1 MKRFLLSA
9 ALLAAATSAIHAH
22 TLDGIVR
29 DNKTGEPLIGT
40 VIRVKELPNVSTT
53 TGLDGT
59 FTLHELPDKGKVT
72 IIVSYMS
79 YKTREMVVDVA
90 KDFSKDGKEGKDGQ
104 LTIAMDEDQKQLG
117 EVVVTGHR
125 EYRSDRSAIETV
137 KNAGNVLNVMSQQS
151 IQLSPDVNVASV
163 LQRVSGVTMERDAS
177 GEASYAILR
186 GMDKRYN
193 YTLVNG
199 VKIPSPDD
207 KNRYIPLNIFPSDLM
222 DRLVVSKSLTA
233 DMEGDAA
240 GGVVDMVMKD
250 APSRFQIQANAAIG
264 ASDYFWKN
272 GRDYL
277 TSNRSDYTKKS
288 PYEAFGKDYKAQMS
302 DFKNGPV
309 QLKSHSLPAPN
320 FIGGLSI
327 GNRFWNDRLG
337 VMLAGSVQNIFRGT
351 ERTYNSVKMASGEQA
366 MYISNL
372 QHRYYSIHDLTAG
385 AHAKIDLT
393 LPGHKLEWYNMYV
406 RTNSKG
412 TRYNNSVNTEYIGAD
427 SYTQD
432 DEVRSL
438 STTQSIFATN
448 LKGTHHLAKDFTVDW
463 SGVFSQAKEEDPDR
477 TYVTLTNT
485 ISRTAENGG
494 DAVSG
499 SILDGD
505 ILEGDIWEGDKNIT
519 KTLPKSAER
528 RFRHNKDTDW
538 AGYINLSY
546 DTRFAN
552 SVEALWKAGA
562 QYRRKERCNR
572 YYSYIFNPAD
582 ISQRLDGNGIDQ
594 FDNIDWVCKTPY
606 SQASQLNYDSKE
618 HIGGAYAMVTLK
630 SEVGELNA
638 GFRAEHTNQI
648 YTMLQHFRNM
658 GQVGEQSY
666 WDYLPSA
673 SIKWTPTRRMNVRLS
688 YYRSI
693 NRPGFY
699 EIVPYQIQGEEYQE
713 KGNPNLKRARIDN
726 IDLRWEWFPSK
737 TEQILAG
744 VFYKYLKDP
753 IEQVFVT
760 SDGKIGSGTDAYYMP
775 DNLGNAKNM
784 GFEIDLI
791 KYIRHFGVKANY
803 TYTHSE
809 ITTSKR
815 EYQEGSAEY
824 KTGVT
829 QTRPLVNQAPHTA
842 NISLLYKDTEN
853 GWNAQ
858 LASSFTGT
866 KLALVSPFKDADQ
879 WDKAMFGLDLSAEK
893 QFKNGISIFF
903 KANNLL
909 DAKRERYLKTV
920 NKSNLEYEGQKSDK
934 TIVGTY
940 QYGRIFLLGVRYK
953 L

>member
-9 ALLAAATSAIHAH
+9 ALLAAATSAIQAH
-22 TLDGIVR
+22 TLDGVVK

-59 FTLHELPDKGKVT
+59 FTLHELPDKGKFT

-90 KDFSKDGKEGKDGQ
+90 KKDKVD
-104 LTIAMDEDQKQLG
+104 IPMDEDQKQLG

-309 QLKSHSLPAPN
+309 QLKSHSMPAPN

-337 VMLAGSVQNIFRGT
+337 VMLAGSVQNVFRGT

-385 AHAKIDLT
+385 AHAKFDLT

-448 LKGTHHLAKDFTVDW
+448 LKGTHHLTKDFTVDW

-477 TYVTLTNT
+477 TYVTLTNS

-499 SILDGD
+499 S
-505 ILEGDIWEGDKNIT
+505 IWEGDKNIT

-528 RFRHNKDTDW
+528 RFQHNKDTDW
-538 AGYINLSY
+538 AGYLSY

-552 SVEALWKAGA
+552 DVEAFWKVGA
-562 QYRRKERCNR
+562 QYRRKERSNR

-618 HIGGAYAMVTLK
+618 HIGGAYAMVTMK

-673 SIKWTPTRRMNVRLS
+673 SIKWTPTRKMNVRLS

-760 SDGKIGSGTDAYYMP
+760 SDGKIGAGTDAYYMP

-784 GFEIDLI
+784 GFEIDVI

-842 NISLLYKDTEN
+842 NISLLYKDTEH

-858 LASSFTGT
+858 LASSFTGA

-940 QYGRIFLLGVRYK
+940 QYGRTFLLGVRYK

>member
-1 MKRFLLSA
+1 MKRLFMSA
-9 ALLAAATSAIHAH
+9 ALLAASATAIQAH
-22 TLDGIVR
+22 TLDGIVK

-40 VIRVKELPNVSTT
+40 VVRVKELPNVGTT
-53 TGLDGT
+53 TGLDGS
-59 FTLHELPDKGKVT
+59 FTLHELPDKGKYTLV
-72 IIVSYMS
+72 VSFMA
-79 YKTREMVVDVA
+79 YKTKEIVVDVA
-90 KDFSKDGKEGKDGQ
+90 NDDKVD
-104 LTIAMDEDQKQLG
+104 IPMDEDLKQLG
-117 EVVVTGHR
+117 EVVVTGRR
-125 EYRSDRSAIETV
+125 EYRSDRSAVESV

-250 APSRFQIQANAAIG
+250 APSCFQLQANAAIG
-264 ASDYFWKN
+264 TTDYFWKD

-277 TSNRSDYTKKS
+277 TSNRSDYTKKA
-288 PYEAFGKDYKAQMS
+288 PYEAFGSEYKASMS
-302 DFKNGPV
+302 DFKNGPM
-309 QLKSHSLPAPN
+309 QLKSHSMPAPN
-320 FIGGLSI
+320 FIGGLSV

-337 VMLAGSVQNIFRGT
+337 VMLAGSIQNTFRGT

-366 MYISNL
+366 MYISKLN
-372 QHRYYSIHDLTAG
+372 HRYYSIHDLTTG
-385 AHAKIDLT
+385 VHAKVDLT
-393 LPGHKLEWYNMYV
+393 LPKHKIEWYNMYV

-412 TRYNNSVNTEYIGAD
+412 VRYNNSIGTEYIGAN

-432 DEVRSL
+432 DEIRSL

-448 LKGTHHLAKDFTVDW
+448 LKGTHHLTKNFTLDW
-463 SGVFSQAKEEDPDR
+463 SGIFSQAKEEDPDR
-477 TYVTLTNT
+477 TYVTLSNSVSTEADADGNILSGNLWDTN
-485 ISRTAENGG
+485 
-494 DAVSG
+494 
-499 SILDGD
+499 
-505 ILEGDIWEGDKNIT
+505 KNIT
-519 KTLPKSAER
+519 KTFPKDAER
-528 RFRHNKDTDW
+528 RFQHNMDTDW
-538 AGYINLSY
+538 AGYINLTY
-546 DTRFAN
+546 DTHFAN
-552 SVEALWKAGA
+552 DVEALWKAGA
-562 QYRRKERCNR
+562 QYRRKERSNR
-572 YYSYIFNPAD
+572 YYSYIFSPAD
-582 ISQRLDGNGIDQ
+582 NAQDLDGNGLEQ
-594 FDNIDWVCKTPY
+594 FDNVDWVCKTPY
-606 SQASQLNYDSKE
+606 SQASQLNYNSKE
-618 HIGGAYAMVTLK
+618 HIGGAYTMVTLK
-630 SEVGELNA
+630 TKLGELIA

-658 GQVGEQSY
+658 GQTGEQSY

-673 SIKWTPTRRMNVRLS
+673 SLKWTPTKNMNIRLS

-699 EIVPYQIQGEEYQE
+699 EIVPYQIMGEEYQE

-760 SDGKIGSGTDAYYMP
+760 SDGKIGAGTDAYYMP

-784 GFEIDLI
+784 GFEIDVI
-791 KYIRHFGVKANY
+791 KYIRHFGIKANY
-803 TYTHSE
+803 TYTYSK

-815 EYQEGSAEY
+815 EYKEGSAEY
-824 KTGVT
+824 KSGVT
-829 QTRPLVNQAPHTA
+829 QSRPLVNQAPHTA

-858 LASSFTGT
+858 LASSFTGA

-879 WDKAMFGLDLSAEK
+879 WDKAMFGIDLSAEK
-893 QFKNGISIFF
+893 QFKNGFSIFF

-920 NKSNLEYEGQKSDK
+920 NESNLQYADQKSNK
-934 TIVGTY
+934 TIIGTY
-940 QYGRIFLLGVRYK
+940 KYGRTFLLGVRYK

>member
-9 ALLAAATSAIHAH
+9 ALLAAATTTIQAH
-22 TLDGIVR
+22 TLDGIVK

-59 FTLHELPDKGKVT
+59 FTLHELPDKGKFT

-90 KDFSKDGKEGKDGQ
+90 KKDKVD
-104 LTIAMDEDQKQLG
+104 IPMDEDLKQLG

-125 EYRSDRSAIETV
+125 EYRSDRSAIESV

-250 APSRFQIQANAAIG
+250 APSCFQIQANAAIG
-264 ASDYFWKN
+264 ASDYFWKD

-288 PYEAFGKDYKAQMS
+288 PYEAFGSEYKAQMS

-337 VMLAGSVQNIFRGT
+337 VMLAGSVQNVFRGT

-385 AHAKIDLT
+385 AHAKFDLT

-448 LKGTHHLAKDFTVDW
+448 LKATHHLTKDFTVDW

-477 TYVTLTNT
+477 TYVTLT
-485 ISRTAENGG
+485 
-494 DAVSG
+494 
-499 SILDGD
+499 
-505 ILEGDIWEGDKNIT
+505 K
-519 KTLPKSAER
+519 
-528 RFRHNKDTDW
+528 
-538 AGYINLSY
+538 Y
-546 DTRFAN
+546 TR
-552 SVEALWKAGA
+552 E
-562 QYRRKERCNR
+562 
-572 YYSYIFNPAD
+572 
-582 ISQRLDGNGIDQ
+582 
-594 FDNIDWVCKTPY
+594 T
-606 SQASQLNYDSKE
+606 
-618 HIGGAYAMVTLK
+618 
-630 SEVGELNA
+630 
-638 GFRAEHTNQI
+638 
-648 YTMLQHFRNM
+648 
-658 GQVGEQSY
+658 
-666 WDYLPSA
+666 
-673 SIKWTPTRRMNVRLS
+673 
-688 YYRSI
+688 
-693 NRPGFY
+693 
-699 EIVPYQIQGEEYQE
+699 
-713 KGNPNLKRARIDN
+713 
-726 IDLRWEWFPSK
+726 
-737 TEQILAG
+737 
-744 VFYKYLKDP
+744 
-753 IEQVFVT
+753 
-760 SDGKIGSGTDAYYMP
+760 
-775 DNLGNAKNM
+775 
-784 GFEIDLI
+784 
-791 KYIRHFGVKANY
+791 
-803 TYTHSE
+803 
-809 ITTSKR
+809 
-815 EYQEGSAEY
+815 
-824 KTGVT
+824 
-829 QTRPLVNQAPHTA
+829 
-842 NISLLYKDTEN
+842 
-853 GWNAQ
+853 
-858 LASSFTGT
+858 
-866 KLALVSPFKDADQ
+866 LVSPAIVPGSPHCLVAAMIGAI
-879 WDKAMFGLDLSAEK
+879 KAKELPRK
-893 QFKNGISIFF
+893 I
-903 KANNLL
+903 
-909 DAKRERYLKTV
+909 
-920 NKSNLEYEGQKSDK
+920 
-934 TIVGTY
+934 GT
-940 QYGRIFLLGVRYK
+940 LPLVMK
-953 L
+953 

>member
-1 MKRFLLSA
+1 MSA
-9 ALLAAATSAIHAH
+9 ALLAASATAIQAH
-22 TLDGIVR
+22 TLDGIVK
-29 DNKTGEPLIGT
+29 DNKTGEPLIST
-40 VIRVKELPNVSTT
+40 VVRVKELPNVGTT
-53 TGLDGT
+53 TGLDGS
-59 FTLHELPDKGKVT
+59 FTLHELPDKGKYTLV
-72 IIVSYMS
+72 VSFMA
-79 YKTREMVVDVA
+79 YKTKEIVVDVA
-90 KDFSKDGKEGKDGQ
+90 NDDKVD
-104 LTIAMDEDQKQLG
+104 IPMDEDLKQLG
-117 EVVVTGHR
+117 EVVVTGRR
-125 EYRSDRSAIETV
+125 EYRSDRSAVESV

-250 APSRFQIQANAAIG
+250 APSRFQLQANAAIG
-264 ASDYFWKN
+264 TTDYFWKD

-277 TSNRSDYTKKS
+277 TSNRSDYTKKA
-288 PYEAFGKDYKAQMS
+288 PYEAFGSEYKASMS
-302 DFKNGPV
+302 DFKNGPM
-309 QLKSHSLPAPN
+309 QLKSHSMPAPN
-320 FIGGLSI
+320 FIGGLSV

-337 VMLAGSVQNIFRGT
+337 VMLAGSIQNTFRGT

-366 MYISNL
+366 MYISKLN
-372 QHRYYSIHDLTAG
+372 HRYYSIHDLTTG
-385 AHAKIDLT
+385 VHAKVDLT
-393 LPGHKLEWYNMYV
+393 LPKHKIEWYNMYV

-412 TRYNNSVNTEYIGAD
+412 VRYNNSIGTEYIGAN

-432 DEVRSL
+432 DEIRSL

-448 LKGTHHLAKDFTVDW
+448 LKGTHHLTKNFTLDW
-463 SGVFSQAKEEDPDR
+463 SGIFSQAKEEDPDR
-477 TYVTLTNT
+477 TYVTLSNSVSTEADADGNILSGNLWDTN
-485 ISRTAENGG
+485 
-494 DAVSG
+494 
-499 SILDGD
+499 
-505 ILEGDIWEGDKNIT
+505 KNIT
-519 KTLPKSAER
+519 KTFPKDAER
-528 RFRHNKDTDW
+528 RFQHNMDTDW
-538 AGYINLSY
+538 AGYINLTY
-546 DTRFAN
+546 DTHFAN
-552 SVEALWKAGA
+552 DVEALWKAGA
-562 QYRRKERCNR
+562 QYRRKERSNR
-572 YYSYIFNPAD
+572 YYSYIFSPAD
-582 ISQRLDGNGIDQ
+582 NAQDLDGNGLEQ
-594 FDNIDWVCKTPY
+594 FDNVDWVCKTPY

-630 SEVGELNA
+630 TKLGELIA

-658 GQVGEQSY
+658 GQTGEQSY

-673 SIKWTPTRRMNVRLS
+673 SLKWTPTKNMNIRLS

-699 EIVPYQIQGEEYQE
+699 EIVPYQIMGEEYQE

-760 SDGKIGSGTDAYYMP
+760 SDGKIGVGTDAYYMP

-784 GFEIDLI
+784 GFEIDVI
-791 KYIRHFGVKANY
+791 KYIRHFGIKANY
-803 TYTHSE
+803 TYTYSK

-815 EYQEGSAEY
+815 EYKEGSAEY
-824 KTGVT
+824 KSGVT
-829 QTRPLVNQAPHTA
+829 QSRPLVNQAPHTA

-858 LASSFTGT
+858 LASSFTGA

-879 WDKAMFGLDLSAEK
+879 WDKAMFGIDLSAEK
-893 QFKNGISIFF
+893 QFKNGFSIFF

-920 NKSNLEYEGQKSDK
+920 NESNLQYADQKSNK
-934 TIVGTY
+934 TIIGTY
-940 QYGRIFLLGVRYK
+940 KYGRTFLLGVRYK

>member
-1 MKRFLLSA
+1 MNKILLSA
-9 ALLAAATSAIHAH
+9 ALMANVLAINAH
-22 TLDGIVR
+22 TLDGIVK

-40 VIRVKELPNVSTT
+40 VVRVKELPNVSTT
-53 TGLDGT
+53 TGLDGS
-59 FTLHELPDKGKVT
+59 FTLHELPDKGKFT
-72 IIVSYMS
+72 LIISYMS
-79 YKTREMVVDVA
+79 YKTKEMVVDVA
-90 KDFSKDGKEGKDGQ
+90 RDYGNGSAKDNKQGKESQ
-104 LTIAMDEDQKQLG
+104 LIIDLEEDAKQLG
-117 EVVVTGHR
+117 EVVVTGHK
-125 EYRSDRSAIETV
+125 EYHSDRSAIDLE
-137 KNAGNVLNVMSQQS
+137 KNAGTVLNVMSQQS

-177 GEASYAILR
+177 GEATYAILR

-207 KNRYIPLNIFPSDLM
+207 KNRYVPLNIFPSDLM

-250 APSRFQIQANAAIG
+250 APSHFQLQANAAIG
-264 ASDYFWKN
+264 YSDYFMKD

-277 TSNRSDYTKKS
+277 SSNRGDFTKKA
-288 PYEAFGKDYKAQMS
+288 PYEAFGKDYKASMS
-302 DFKNGPV
+302 DFKNGPTQV
-309 QLKSHSLPAPN
+309 SHHSLPTPN
-320 FIGGLSI
+320 FIGGLGI
-327 GNRFWNDRLG
+327 GNRFWEDRLG
-337 VMLAGSVQNIFRGT
+337 VMLAGSIQNIFRGT

-366 MYISNL
+366 MYISSL

-385 AHAKIDLT
+385 LHAKLDLT
-393 LPGHKLEWYNMYV
+393 LGNHKLEWYNMYV
-406 RTNSKG
+406 NTNSKG
-412 TRYNNSVNTEYIGAD
+412 IRYNNSINTEYISSD
-427 SYTQD
+427 TYTQD
-432 DEVRSL
+432 DETRSL
-438 STTQSIFATN
+438 SQTQSIFATH
-448 LKGTHHLAKDFTVDW
+448 LKGTHHLTKDFTVDW
-463 SGVFSQAKEEDPDR
+463 SGLYSEATEKAPDR
-477 TYVTLTNT
+477 VYLTLTNT
-485 ISRTAENGG
+485 VQSEE
-494 DAVSG
+494 G
-499 SILDGD
+499 SSL
-505 ILEGDIWEGDKNIT
+505 WNGDKTIV
-519 KTLPKSAER
+519 KTQPKDMER
-528 RFRHNKDTDW
+528 RFQHNDDKDL

-546 DTRFAN
+546 DTHFGDALD
-552 SVEALWKAGA
+552 ALWKAGA
-562 QYRRKERCNR
+562 QYRRKERNNR
-572 YYSYIFNPAD
+572 YYSYIFGPSN
-582 ISQRLDGNGIDQ
+582 ISQRLDGNGFDQ
-594 FDNIDWVCKTPY
+594 FAAIDWTCKTPY

-618 HIGGAYAMVTLK
+618 HIGAAYAMVTLK
-630 SEVGELNA
+630 SELGEVNV

-648 YTMLQHFRNM
+648 YTMLQKFRSM

-673 SIKWTPTRRMNVRLS
+673 SIKWTPTQKMNVRLS

-699 EIVPYQIQGEEYQE
+699 EIVPYQIMGEEYME
-713 KGNPNLKRARIDN
+713 KGNPDLKRARIDN

-760 SDGKIGSGTDAYYMP
+760 SDGKIGSGADAYYMP

-784 GFEIDLI
+784 GFEIDVI

-815 EYQEGSAEY
+815 EYQEESAEY
-824 KTGVT
+824 KSGVT

-842 NISLLYKDTEN
+842 NLSLLYKDTEN
-853 GWNAQ
+853 GWNGQ
-858 LASSFTGT
+858 LAASYTGT

-893 QFKNGISIFF
+893 QFKNGLSIFL

-909 DAKRERYLKTV
+909 NAKRERYLKTV
-920 NKSNLEYEGQKSDK
+920 NESNLQYEGQKSDK

-940 QYGRIFLLGVRYK
+940 QYGRTFLLGVRYK